1 MGARSF
7 ARIHAAATSSDP
19 AVRDEAVRGK
29 LVDAPPLVLL
39 PDATDPANI
48 DIILAD
54 FIAACANNSL
64 PEVAF
69 INSGNGWDEHPAST
83 DRGMAFTYRVV
94 QALASN
100 TDVWNS
106 TLLITT
112 YDENDGLFD
121 HVPPP
126 TAPHGTHGE
135 FVGGEPVGLGFR
147 VPAVVVSP
155 WSAGGHVCRD
165 VLDHTSLIRIIEK
178 RFVVPEPNISA
189 WRRQTCGD
197 FTSALS
203 FGRAAAGYPRSPAA
217 LSLAAAQA
225 GLLAAQQ
232 EVFANPAP
240 QVPAANQPLPRQ

>member
-1 MGARSF
+1 MRKRAAGWFEADARAGRLPQVSW
-7 ARIHAAATSSDP
+7 I
-19 AVRDEAVRGK
+19 V
-29 LVDAPPLVLL
+29 APT
-39 PDATDPANI
+39 AQ
-48 DIILAD
+48 
-54 FIAACANNSL
+54 S
-64 PEVAF
+64 
-69 INSGNGWDEHPAST
+69 EHPAYYPAA
-83 DRGMAFTYRVV
+83 GAEYV
-94 QALASN
+94 ASKLDAIAAN
-100 TDVWNS
+100 EELWRT
-106 TLLITT
+106 TLFILT